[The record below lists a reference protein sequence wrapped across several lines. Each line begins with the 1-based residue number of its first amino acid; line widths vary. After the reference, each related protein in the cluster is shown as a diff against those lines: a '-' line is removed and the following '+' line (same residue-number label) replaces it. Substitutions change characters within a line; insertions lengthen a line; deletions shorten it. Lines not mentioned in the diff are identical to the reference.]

1 MNIILIDDDI
11 RYLEELRKTVD
22 ILCRTERIQAKISD
36 TDDPREVIED
46 ELWKKNNVILLD
58 IDMPKISGIE
68 LASQINAL
76 KGDAEK
82 PYIIF
87 VTERDGMVF
96 EALREQ
102 PYSFVRKSAIED
114 LVPCFKRIESR
125 LNAEDTFAI
134 HTAGA
139 LNRIPINEIMYIEKQ
154 GNYVV
159 FHTVSIEL
167 KERASL
173 EEKYSELNPYSFI
186 RIHAGCAVN
195 PRFIR
200 TVEADYVILE
210 DDTKLA
216 VSRAYKKTV
225 KKEFFDWMVK
235 N

>member
-36 TDDPREVIED
+36 TDDPREVMED
-46 ELWKKNNVILLD
+46 ELWKKNDVILLD
-58 IDMPKISGIE
+58 IDMPKLSGIE

-102 PYSFVRKSAIED
+102 PYSFVRKSSIED
-114 LVPCFKRIESR
+114 LSPCLKRIESR

-139 LNRIPINEIMYIEKQ
+139 INRIPVSEIMYLEKQ

-159 FHTVSIEL
+159 YHTVSVEL
-167 KERASL
+167 KERSSL
-173 EEKYSELNPYSFI
+173 DEKYGELKAYSFI
-186 RIHAGCAVN
+186 RIHVGCAVN

>member
-46 ELWKKNNVILLD
+46 ELWKKNDVILLD
-58 IDMPKISGIE
+58 IDMPKLSGID

-114 LVPCFKRIESR
+114 LVPCLKKIESR
-125 LNAEDTFAI
+125 LNAEDTLTI

-139 LNRIPINEIMYIEKQ
+139 INRIPVIEIMYLEKQ

-159 FHTVSIEL
+159 YHTVSVEF
-167 KERASL
+167 KERSSL
-173 EEKYSELNPYSFI
+173 DEKFNALKNYSFI
-186 RIHAGCAVN
+186 RIHVGCAVN
-195 PRFIR
+195 PHYIR
-200 TVEADYVILE
+200 TVEADHIILE
-210 DDTKLA
+210 DETRLA
-216 VSRAYKKTV
+216 ISRAYKKSV

>member
-22 ILCRTERIQAKISD
+22 TLCRVERIQARISD

-46 ELWKKNNVILLD
+46 ELWKKNDVILLD
-58 IDMPKISGIE
+58 IDMPKISGID

-114 LVPCFKRIESR
+114 LVPCLKKIESR

-139 LNRIPINEIMYIEKQ
+139 LNRIPVSEIMYLEKQ

-159 FHTVSIEL
+159 YHTVSVEF
-167 KERASL
+167 KERSSL
-173 EEKYSELNPYSFI
+173 DEKYSALKNYSFI

>member
-1 MNIILIDDDI
+1 MNILLIDDDI
-11 RYLEELRKTVD
+11 RYLEKLCESVD
-22 ILCRTERIQAKISD
+22 RICRSEGIKAKISD
-36 TDDPREVIED
+36 TDDPRELMED
-46 ELWKKNNVILLD
+46 ELWKKNDVILLD
-58 IDMPKISGIE
+58 IDMPEVSGLT

-76 KGDAEK
+76 KGDSEK

-114 LVPCFKRIESR
+114 LAPCLKRIESR

-139 LNRIPINEIMYIEKQ
+139 INRIPVSEIMYLEKQ

-159 FHTVSIEL
+159 YHTVSVEF
-167 KERASL
+167 KERSSL
-173 EEKYSELNPYSFI
+173 DEKYSALKNYGFI
-186 RIHAGCAVN
+186 RIHVGCAVN

-210 DDTKLA
+210 DETRLA
-216 VSRAYKKTV
+216 VSRAYKKNV

>member
-11 RYLEELRKTVD
+11 RCLEELRKTVD
-22 ILCRTERIQAKISD
+22 TLCRAERIQARISD

-46 ELWKKNNVILLD
+46 ELWKKNDVILLD
-58 IDMPKISGIE
+58 IDMPKLSGID

-114 LVPCFKRIESR
+114 LVLCLKKIESR

-173 EEKYSELNPYSFI
+173 EEKYSELNAYSFI

-195 PRFIR
+195 PRYIR
-200 TVEADYVILE
+200 TVEADHIILE
-210 DDTKLA
+210 DETRLA
-216 VSRAYKKTV
+216 VSRAYKKSV
-225 KKEFFDWMVK
+225 KKEFFEWMVK

>member
-46 ELWKKNNVILLD
+46 ELWKKNDVILLD
-58 IDMPKISGIE
+58 IDMPKLSGIE

-139 LNRIPINEIMYIEKQ
+139 INRIPVREIMSLAKQ

-159 FHTVSIEL
+159 YHTVSVEL
-167 KERASL
+167 KERSSL
-173 EEKYSELNPYSFI
+173 DEKFNALKDYGFI
-186 RIHAGCAVN
+186 RIHVGCAVN

-210 DDTKLA
+210 DDTRLA

-225 KKEFFDWMVK
+225 KKDFFDWMVK

>member
-11 RYLEELRKTVD
+11 RYLEKLRKTVD
-22 ILCRTERIQAKISD
+22 TLCRAERIQAKISD

-46 ELWKKNNVILLD
+46 ELWKKNDVILLD
-58 IDMPKISGIE
+58 IDMPKLSGID

-114 LVPCFKRIESR
+114 FVPCLKKIKSR

-173 EEKYSELNPYSFI
+173 EEKYSELKAYSFI

-195 PRFIR
+195 PRYIR
-200 TVEADYVILE
+200 TVEADHIILE
-210 DDTKLA
+210 DETRLA
-216 VSRAYKKTV
+216 ISRAYKKSV

>member
-22 ILCRTERIQAKISD
+22 MLCRAERIQAKISD

-46 ELWKKNNVILLD
+46 ELWKKNDVILLD

-68 LASQINAL
+68 LASQINAQ

-102 PYSFVRKSAIED
+102 PYSFIRKSAIED
-114 LVPCFKRIESR
+114 LSPCLKRIESR

-173 EEKYSELNPYSFI
+173 EEKYSELNVYSFI

-195 PRFIR
+195 PRYIR
-200 TVEADYVILE
+200 TVEADHIILE
-210 DDTKLA
+210 DETRLA
-216 VSRAYKKTV
+216 ISRSYKKSV